1 MNWKLTRLGFVRFSV
16 SVVVA
21 IALFTVGM
29 GAAIAASADPVNPAP
44 VNPEAADAAIA
55 KTLLQTAYDKRYTW
69 DEKFPGYLAEVA
81 MRYQNTYAQGA
92 VLIEPTLQ
100 VATQS
105 IGDKELRQVIS
116 AQLQMT
122 ATQLQSTTFEAMH
135 GKYEF
140 SLLSN
145 DGNTAVVEEKKDE
158 SSAQYIIKNEE
169 IIQVNRNLDEYAVE
183 IKTIDSLKTPEG
195 YLQTHYQATFTDS
208 KTAAIVEQDD
218 IRDTY
223 EKVGD
228 YYLLSKREIRRGEQT
243 AGALLSQIYPD
254 TTLRFSNFQLL
265 PEPAQS

>member
-1 MNWKLTRLGFVRFSV
+1 MNWKLMHLGFVRFAV

-21 IALFTVGM
+21 IGLFTVGINS
-29 GAAIAASADPVNPAP
+29 AIAAPENTASETSADPQ
-44 VNPEAADAAIA
+44 AAIA

-81 MRYQNTYAQGA
+81 VRYQNTYAQGA
-92 VLIEPTLQ
+92 VLVEPTLQ

-105 IGDKELRQVIS
+105 ISDKEIREVIS

-122 ATQLQSTTFEAMH
+122 ATQLQPTTFEAMH
-135 GKYEF
+135 GQYEF
-140 SLLSN
+140 ALLSKA
-145 DGNTAVVEEKKDE
+145 GNTAEIEEKKDE
-158 SSAQYIIKNEE
+158 SSARYIVKNEE
-169 IIQVNRNLDEYAVE
+169 MMQVNRNLGEYAIE

-195 YLQTHYQATFTDS
+195 YLQTHFQATFSDS

-228 YYLLSKREIRRGEQT
+228 YYLLSKREIRRGEQA
-243 AGALLSQIYPD
+243 AGLLSQLYPD

-265 PEPAQS
+265 PAASQS